1 MFKNWFL
8 IAGVSC
14 GVGFGSTFLISR
26 NLQQSA
32 WAGLG
37 TVPAVAASL
46 TILSRQRQEEIDRQV
61 AKSRLSL
68 DGLQREE
75 LLVKEKLQLNE
86 SSCRKISAHG
96 QKLQTA
102 FTQLKQDVNRYRE
115 EQAGLEREINSLV
128 LQRQAQESSLVRLD
142 ATVVTRQNNLQTTQA
157 KLVLI
162 QTQRRS
168 AIDSV
173 KQSNLKLQSICE
185 EIRQYSATKKQ
196 LEVQLSDLQNQA
208 QSLQT
213 QLVDRE
219 IDLRGI
225 EYHIL
230 QMEERRDRVS
240 IAIVDLDRSLK
251 QKQSLLHNID
261 RDRQQQQ
268 ALIQEIS
275 DLLLEKQD
283 REVLV
288 GELVVNITVKQNI
301 LFELDAEV
309 SEGQANLDR
318 ISIDLVQIEAQRQ
331 STIDLAQQSELTLA
345 NIQEEISN
353 HCINKEKIAAEIADL
368 QNRGEN
374 LESEIVRQKINRIEL
389 QEQISAL
396 KEQQERLSIEIEA
409 QQQSS
414 NPEQIIDLD
423 LGNQSKDLDKAKDG
437 SEEIE
442 NTRQHRNCRSLYSSH
457 KLIDRRQDFM
467 NPQYTK
473 KIWQEQILPFW
484 LDRDKPKSHRFLGHV
499 NIPRGQSDE
508 LITLV
513 GENLR
518 RLNRITEREIRVFDS
533 LEQDWIKIFTFAA
546 SEYAYYYSDER
557 FWEGLC
563 ERWKIPLNQ
572 TVENTLRQLTR
583 KGINLLG
590 LVETSGGYTYV
601 STLWLQSCI
610 PSQNLEQFAQL
621 LKELAD
627 RYKWEYLAEDSV
639 ENLSEK
645 ILYLYNR
652 KYPQGG
658 TLSHLFKY
666 REPISGR
673 IIQGIAKI
681 ARELEINKLS
691 PTILEDERQR
701 DSILGNLSLDDGFFL
716 RDWEAIVKILTPKE
730 NNSRRQNT
738 EIKETDLVLHLD
750 IEDSGNIQ
758 SILPEQSIWD
768 DEWENLRGSDCKIPE
783 AGWEGNIPMQGS
795 LEIPELTIDID
806 RVSQEYIVSLKNDRG
821 DSIYK
826 WSCEEIYEELPC
838 LIFDAFSGEYL
849 PFNLDNPTIIGVEQI
864 ICFTPKEI
872 TIVFDEGIQSIDN
885 CIPCSLKGWKG
896 IEMRLS
902 GASGCISIQSD
913 DKTIDSPQKRLCQ
926 RTINWQLQ
934 ENDTPRL
941 IGIKSNWRK
950 SIYLEVPTLWLP
962 PVQELSTVE
971 LKIQDADSNNE
982 LCSNIYTLLANSKW
996 FERSLEQ
1003 WIDKPGNYRVSIS
1016 SDRMNWSQKFTVIEK
1031 YSISVVS
1038 EIPKPQIH
1046 IKDRIV
1052 AVENLPLSYES
1063 SPEFDAQIIEIRGLW
1078 NLEQVSLIMTNGTDG
1093 DICHYTQADREGN
1106 FKISLSELSEF
1117 WDNSV
1122 DYYSL
1127 SYQRYGYDRQPLIE
1141 AKLSLNKLEW
1151 LWVDRELTISGL
1163 KPDRPYDLSCWNLL
1177 LPNREAR
1184 RLPLP
1189 LATNEQDTLP
1199 IDINLP
1205 TGIYYIRLLN
1215 AQENVEAKLGFHCIG
1230 GKNDLPEAALDDE
1243 YLENYC
1249 YTILGDE
1256 STEDFRNA
1264 AKRLGI
1270 CFDIDL
1276 VKGGIDSL
1284 MTSDNHLLPEWLDK
1298 QRLISKLDTLV
1309 DLN

>member
-46 TILSRQRQEEIDRQV
+46 TILSRQRQEEIERQV

-68 DGLQREE
+68 DDLQREE
-75 LLVKEKLQLNE
+75 QLVKEQLQIRK
-86 SSCRKISAHG
+86 SSCQKIIVGG
-96 QKLQTA
+96 QELQTA

-142 ATVVTRQNNLQTTQA
+142 AKVVARQNNLQTTQA
-157 KLVLI
+157 ELALI
-162 QTQRRS
+162 QTQRQS
-168 AIDSV
+168 AIDSA
-173 KQSNLKLQSICE
+173 KQSNLELQSVRE
-185 EIRQYSATKKQ
+185 KIRQYSVTKEQ
-196 LEVQLSDLQNQA
+196 LGFQLTDLQNQA

-213 QLVDRE
+213 KLVNRE
-219 IDLRGI
+219 VDLRGI

-230 QMEERRDRVS
+230 QMEERRDRVA
-240 IAIVDLDRSLK
+240 IAIVDLDGSLE
-251 QKQSLLHNID
+251 QKQSLLQDID

-283 REVLV
+283 REVLL

-301 LFELDAEV
+301 IFELDTEV

-331 STIDLAQQSELTLA
+331 SAIDLAQRSELTLA

-353 HCINKEKIAAEIADL
+353 HCINKEKIAAEIAEL

-374 LESEIVRQKINRIEL
+374 LEAEIVTQKINLTEL

-396 KEQQERLSIEIEA
+396 QEQLSIEIEP
-409 QQQSS
+409 QQHLS
-414 NPEQIIDLD
+414 NPEPILDPD
-423 LGNQSKDLDKAKDG
+423 LGNQNKDLDLHLDE

-457 KLIDRRQDFM
+457 ELVDRRQGFM

-484 LDRDKPKSHRFLGHV
+484 LDRDKPIGHKFLGHV
-499 NIPRGQSDE
+499 NIPRSQSDE
-508 LITLV
+508 LIALV

-518 RLNRITEREIRVFDS
+518 RLDGITERKTRIFNS
-533 LEQDWIKIFTFAA
+533 LDQDWIKIFTFAV
-546 SEYAYYYSDER
+546 SEYAYYYSDDL

-563 ERWKIPLNQ
+563 NRWEISSNQ
-572 TVENTLRQLTR
+572 TVNTALRQIAK
-583 KGINLLG
+583 KGIKLLG
-590 LVETSGGYTYV
+590 LVEAPNGYKYV

-610 PSQNLEQFAQL
+610 PSQNLDQFAQL
-621 LKELAD
+621 LKELAE
-627 RYKWEYLAEDSV
+627 RYGWDYLAENSV
-639 ENLSEK
+639 ENLTEK
-645 ILYLYNR
+645 ILYLYNH

-666 REPISGR
+666 QEPISGR

-681 ARELEINKLS
+681 ARKLEANQLS

-701 DSILGNLSLDDGFFL
+701 DSIIGNLSLDEGFFL

-730 NNSRRQNT
+730 NNSRCQN
-738 EIKETDLVLHLD
+738 IDKKEKENDLSLHLD
-750 IEDSGNIQ
+750 IEDSRNIQ
-758 SILPEQSIWD
+758 LILPEQSLWD
-768 DEWENLRGSDCKIPE
+768 NEWENHRGSECKISE
-783 AGWEGNIPMQGS
+783 AGWEGNIPMKGS
-795 LEIPELTIDID
+795 LEIPELTIDINQ
-806 RVSQEYIVSLKNDRG
+806 VSQEYIVLLKNDRG
-821 DSIYK
+821 DSIHT
-826 WSCEEIYEELPC
+826 WFCEGIDEELPC
-838 LIFDAFSGEYL
+838 LIFDAFSGEYFPL
-849 PFNLDNPTIIGVEQI
+849 NLDNPIIIGVGQI

-896 IEMRLS
+896 IEMRLG

-913 DKTIDSPQKRLCQ
+913 DKTID
-926 RTINWQLQ
+926 RTIDWQLQ

-950 SIYLEVPTLWLP
+950 SIYLEVPILCLP
-962 PVQELSTVE
+962 PIQQSLQVDI
-971 LKIQDADSNNE
+971 KIQDAESKSE
-982 LCSNIYTLLANSKW
+982 LCSNSYTFPASLKW
-996 FERSLEQ
+996 FEQSLEQ
-1003 WIDKPGNYRVSIS
+1003 WIDKPGNYRMSIS
-1016 SDRMNWSQKFTVIEK
+1016 SDNINWSQKFTVIEK
-1031 YSISVVS
+1031 YSTLVIS
-1038 EIPKPQIH
+1038 EIPKPQIY
-1046 IKDRIV
+1046 IKERIV
-1052 AVENLPLSYES
+1052 DVEKLPLSYKS
-1063 SPEFDAQIIEIRGLW
+1063 SHEFDAQIMEIRGLW

-1106 FKISLSELSEF
+1106 LKISLSELSEF
-1117 WDNSV
+1117 WDKSA

-1127 SYQRYGYDRQPLIE
+1127 SYQRCGYDRQSLIE
-1141 AKLSLNKLEW
+1141 AKLSLNKFEW
-1151 LWVDRELTISGL
+1151 LWIDGELTISGL

-1177 LPNREAR
+1177 LPNREAKK
-1184 RLPLP
+1184 LPLP
-1189 LATNEQDTLP
+1189 LATNERDTLSV
-1199 IDINLP
+1199 DINLP
-1205 TGIYYIRLLN
+1205 TGIYYLRLLN
-1215 AQENVEAKLGFHCIG
+1215 VQEKVEAKLGFHCIG
-1230 GKNDLPEAALDDE
+1230 ARNELPEAALDDE

-1249 YTILGDE
+1249 FTILGDE
-1256 STEDFRNA
+1256 SVEDFQKA
-1264 AKRLGI
+1264 AEKLDI
-1270 CFDIDL
+1270 CFDVDL
-1276 VKGGIDSL
+1276 VKGAIDSL
-1284 MTSDNHLLPEWLDK
+1284 KASENHVLPEWLNK
-1298 QRLISKLDTLV
+1298 QGLIIKLDTLV

>member
-1 MFKNWFL
+1 MLKNWFL
-8 IAGVSC
+8 LASVSC

-26 NLQQSA
+26 SLQQSA
-32 WAGLG
+32 WAGLV

-68 DGLQREE
+68 DDLQQQEQ
-75 LLVKEKLQLNE
+75 LVTGQLQLKE
-86 SSCRKISAHG
+86 SSCREISAHG

-115 EQAGLEREINSLV
+115 EQTGLEKEINSLV
-128 LQRQAQESSLVRLD
+128 LQRQAQESALLRLD
-142 ATVVTRQNNLQTTQA
+142 AKVVDRQNNLQTTQA
-157 KLVLI
+157 ELALI
-162 QTQRRS
+162 QTQRQLAIES
-168 AIDSV
+168 A
-173 KQSNLKLQSICE
+173 KQSNLELQSVRDQ
-185 EIRQYSATKKQ
+185 IRQYSVTKEQ
-196 LEVQLSDLQNQA
+196 LGFQLTDLQNQA

-213 QLVDRE
+213 KLVDRE
-219 IDLRGI
+219 VDLRGI

-230 QMEERRDRVS
+230 QMEERRNQVS
-240 IAIVDLDRSLK
+240 IAIVDLDRSLE
-251 QKQSLLHNID
+251 QKQSLLQNID

-283 REVLV
+283 REVLL
-288 GELVVNITVKQNI
+288 GELVVNITVNQNI
-301 LFELDAEV
+301 LVELDTEV
-309 SEGQANLDR
+309 NEGQANLDR
-318 ISIDLVQIEAQRQ
+318 ISIDLVQIEARRQ
-331 STIDLAQQSELTLA
+331 SALDLAQRSELTLA

-353 HCINKEKIAAEIADL
+353 QCINKEKIAAEIANL

-374 LESEIVRQKINRIEL
+374 LEAEIVTQNINRTEL

-396 KEQQERLSIEIEA
+396 QERQERFSIEVEP

-414 NPEQIIDLD
+414 NLELISDPD

-442 NTRQHRNCRSLYSSH
+442 NNRQHRNCRSLYSSYE
-457 KLIDRRQDFM
+457 LVDRSQDFM

-484 LDRDKPKSHRFLGHV
+484 LDRDKPTGHRFLGHV
-499 NIPRGQSDE
+499 NIPRSQSDE
-508 LITLV
+508 LIALV

-518 RLNRITEREIRVFDS
+518 RLSRITERQTRVFNS
-533 LEQDWIKIFTFAA
+533 LDQDWIKIFTFAV
-546 SEYAYYYSDER
+546 SEYAYYYSDDR

-563 ERWKIPLNQ
+563 NRWKISSNQ
-572 TVENTLRQLTR
+572 TVNTALQQIAK
-583 KGINLLG
+583 KGIELLG
-590 LVETSGGYTYV
+590 LVDAPNGYKYV

-610 PSQNLEQFAQL
+610 PSQNLDQFAQL
-621 LKELAD
+621 LQELAD
-627 RYKWEYLAEDSV
+627 KYGWDYLAEDSV
-639 ENLSEK
+639 ENLSDK

-681 ARELEINKLS
+681 ARELEVKELPPI
-691 PTILEDERQR
+691 ILEDERQR
-701 DSILGNLSLDDGFFL
+701 DNILGNLSLDDGFFI
-716 RDWEAIVKILTPKE
+716 RDWEAIVKILTTKKS
-730 NNSRRQNT
+730 NRCHQNI
-738 EIKETDLVLHLD
+738 ERKETDLILHLD

-758 SILPEQSIWD
+758 LILPEQSIWD
-768 DEWENLRGSDCKIPE
+768 SEWENLRGSDCKISE
-783 AGWEGNIPMQGS
+783 SGWERNIPMKGS
-795 LEIPELTIDID
+795 LKIPELTIDISQS
-806 RVSQEYIVSLKNDRG
+806 SQEYIVSLKNDRG

-826 WSCEEIYEELPC
+826 WSCEGIYEELPC

-849 PFNLDNPTIIGVEQI
+849 PLNLDNPTIIGVEQI

-872 TIVFDEGIQSIDN
+872 SIIFDEGIQSIDN

-896 IEMRLS
+896 IEIRLG
-902 GASGCISIQSD
+902 GANGCISIQSD
-913 DKTIDSPQKRLCQ
+913 DKTIDSPQERLCQ
-926 RTINWQLQ
+926 RTIDWQLQ

-950 SIYLEVPTLWLP
+950 SIYLEVPILWLP
-962 PVQELSTVE
+962 PVQELSTVK

-996 FERSLEQ
+996 LERSLEQ

-1016 SDRMNWSQKFTVIEK
+1016 SDRMNWSQKFTLIEK
-1031 YSISVVS
+1031 YSISDIS
-1038 EIPKPQIH
+1038 EIPKPQIY
-1046 IKDRIV
+1046 IKDRIINI
-1052 AVENLPLSYES
+1052 ENLPLSYES
-1063 SPEFDAQIIEIRGLW
+1063 SHQFDAQIIEIRGLW

-1093 DICHYTQADREGN
+1093 DICYYTQADREGSL
-1106 FKISLSELSEF
+1106 KISLSELSEF

-1127 SYQRYGYDRQPLIE
+1127 SYQRYGYDRQSLI
-1141 AKLSLNKLEW
+1141 AVKLSLNKLEW
-1151 LWVDRELTISGL
+1151 LWVDGELTISGL

-1249 YTILGDE
+1249 YTILGNE
-1256 STEDFRNA
+1256 SIEDFQNA
-1264 AKRLGI
+1264 AKMLGS